1 MQYQLQVH
9 EHRFF
14 FGPQLPVHRVGR
26 RRALQCAVVSS
37 GRSVGMGGGSYSS
50 QVHGTQKMF
59 QLRHLRRG
67 RGTLHQSGHWETREI
82 FLSLLNVV
90 RVDEAHGVD
99 LVFRVPAVDSRD
111 TAAGS
116 SRNCPRARRDSQPRL
131 PALPTSAYLSG
142 THTTFVAN
150 DAAGS
155 SPRGRWTHVPVPT
168 GDAPYQLPQHPGG
181 CASPP
186 VWRSLVCSQLCTL
199 PQFSQVSIWW
209 RRHHTCGILNAASN
223 FATQFPPQREA
234 PGSDD
239 VKLFEI
245 ILSRGKGQG
254 DVTQY
259 KIYFVVVSYMGS
271 TTTVKTSAEICKSLM
286 TWLIVEFSCL
296 VVDHCNWTSGG
307 RPVGGA
313 SRHGS

>member
-1 MQYQLQVH
+1 MIFQRKFVLERSLREHKDEPKTQKEATKELFRAQGLRKRTIVLIFSWHFIGECNRKWPSEKDLDVH

-37 GRSVGMGGGSYSS
+37 GRSVGMGGGSNSS

-67 RGTLHQSGHWETREI
+67 RSTLHQSGHWETREV
-82 FLSLLNVV
+82 FFSLFNVV
-90 RVDEAHGVD
+90 RVDKAHGVD
-99 LVFRVPAVDSRD
+99 LVLCVSAMDSRD
-111 TAAGS
+111 TATGPP
-116 SRNCPRARRDSQPRL
+116 RNCPRARRDSQPRL
-131 PALPTSAYLSG
+131 PGLPTSAYLSG

-155 SPRGRWTHVPVPT
+155 SPRGRWTHVPVPS

-199 PQFSQVSIWW
+199 PQFSQLTSSVFNSQNE
-209 RRHHTCGILNAASN
+209 TNLLNAL
-223 FATQFPPQREA
+223 
-234 PGSDD
+234 G
-239 VKLFEI
+239 
-245 ILSRGKGQG
+245 
-254 DVTQY
+254 
-259 KIYFVVVSYMGS
+259 
-271 TTTVKTSAEICKSLM
+271 
-286 TWLIVEFSCL
+286 
-296 VVDHCNWTSGG
+296 
-307 RPVGGA
+307 
-313 SRHGS
+313 

>member
-1 MQYQLQVH
+1 MGQIKAASKIETYDLQEMIVH
-9 EHRFF
+9 LFISKRTH
-14 FGPQLPVHRVGR
+14 VK
-26 RRALQCAVVSS
+26 ALKRCINVRKVLTFVFWRKAILK
-37 GRSVGMGGGSYSS
+37 
-50 QVHGTQKMF
+50 TFNCILK
-59 QLRHLRRG
+59 
-67 RGTLHQSGHWETREI
+67 EI